1 MAILVAKN
9 FDSDSLTCD
18 SLIALKILAFFV

>member
-18 SLIALKILAFFV
+18 SLIAVKILALFV

>member
-9 FDSDSLTCD
+9 LNSDSLTCD
-18 SLIALKILAFFV
+18 SLIALKILTLFA

>member
-9 FDSDSLTCD
+9 FNSDSLTCD
-18 SLIALKILAFFV
+18 SLIALKILTLFV